1 MFSAAS
7 WTDSRPK
14 RHLVRSDT
22 DRRLIEA
29 IGRAHEF
36 RDTIFSADHTTGG
49 TRMSTTLSQRPQ
61 LRHLTAQLEEL
72 RQKGTYFK
80 LRVLEDEQG
89 PVCTYDGKRVINLAS
104 NNYLGL
110 AAHPKLVEAAIEATR
125 KYGVGSGAVRT
136 IAGTMSIHMELEEK
150 IARFKNVEACVVF
163 QSGFAANAGTVS
175 AILGKEDFIL
185 SDELNH
191 ASIIDGARLS
201 RAKVK
206 VFRHKDIAHAEE
218 LLREVEN
225 EPGHK
230 LLITDGVFSMDG
242 DIGPVDKLAALAE
255 KYGAIM
261 MVDDAHA
268 SGVLGRN
275 GRGSID
281 HFGCHGRVDVQVG
294 TLSKAIGAL
303 GGYVCG
309 SRDLI
314 DYLYHRARPFLFSTS
329 HPPSVAATCIAAF
342 DLLEQE
348 PERIE
353 RLWDNTRYF
362 KRELGGAGF
371 DIGGTTTP
379 ASETPITPIIIG
391 DGRAAMEFSRALF
404 EAGVMATG
412 IAFPTVQEGKARIRT
427 ILTSEHTREQLDQA
441 LETIEQVA
449 RKQGILG

>member
-1 MFSAAS
+1 MNSTAA
-7 WTDSRPK
+7 P
-14 RHLVRSDT
+14 
-22 DRRLIEA
+22 
-29 IGRAHEF
+29 
-36 RDTIFSADHTTGG
+36 
-49 TRMSTTLSQRPQ
+49 RPQ
-61 LRHLTAQLEEL
+61 LAHLSAQMNDLK
-72 RQKGTYFK
+72 QKGTYFH
-80 LRVLEDEQG
+80 LRVLEDQQE

-110 AAHPKLVEAAIEATR
+110 TSHPKLREAAIEATR

-136 IAGTMSIHMELEEK
+136 IAGTMRIHMELEEK

-163 QSGFAANAGTVS
+163 QSGFTANAGTVS
-175 AILGKEDFIL
+175 SILGKDDFII

-201 RAKVK
+201 RAKIK
-206 VFRHKDIAHAEE
+206 VFRHRDMAHAEE
-218 LLREVEN
+218 LLQEVQK

-242 DIGPVDKLAALAE
+242 DIGPVDKLCDLAD

-275 GRGSID
+275 GRGSVD
-281 HFGCHGRVDVQVG
+281 HFHCDGRVDVQVG

-314 DYLYHRARPFLFSTS
+314 EYLYHRARPFLFSTS

-342 DLLEQE
+342 DILENE
-348 PERIE
+348 PDRIE
-353 RLWDNTRYF
+353 RLWENTRYF
-362 KRELGGAGF
+362 KQQLAAAGF
-371 DIGGTTTP
+371 NIGGVNTP
-379 ASETPITPIIIG
+379 ASETPITPIILG
-391 DGRAAMEFSRALF
+391 DGRTTMEFSRKLF
-404 EAGVMATG
+404 DAGIMATG
-412 IAFPTVQEGKARIRT
+412 IAFPTVPEGKARIRT
-427 ILTSEHTREQLDQA
+427 IMTSEHTRSQLDQA
-441 LETIEQVA
+441 LETMSRIG
-449 RKQGILG
+449 KQMAILS